1 VLRRDAGADRFEVV
15 GRVHRSS
22 TDNMLDGRIQE
33 VGYVD
38 SGNRKSEESIGALLQ
53 KNSCALPQ
61 AMRKLKLP

>member
-1 VLRRDAGADRFEVV
+1 
-15 GRVHRSS
+15 
-22 TDNMLDGRIQE
+22 MLDGRIQE